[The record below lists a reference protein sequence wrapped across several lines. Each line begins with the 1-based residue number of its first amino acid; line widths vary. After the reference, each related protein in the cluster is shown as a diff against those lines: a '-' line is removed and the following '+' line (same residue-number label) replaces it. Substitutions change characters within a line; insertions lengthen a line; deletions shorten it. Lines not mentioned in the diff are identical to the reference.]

1 MGTGQSARVARS
13 GGERVLVGTYVRE
26 LVLGASREIEGAASR
41 ARESG
46 ASDVYDP
53 ELTRLLR
60 VSLRRVRYQ
69 LAALSAVEP
78 ALKTR
83 GVRRRLAEISEPFGA
98 LRDAQVLEDAVRD
111 VLGGRRRRG
120 AGKKILKR
128 ARRERERRERPVR
141 RALDAGASITALTVL
156 DDYRRGLPFQIWLLG
171 DAEPLARK
179 ALAATWRDLTRA
191 AQRAKER
198 PSDRRLHELRIEAK
212 RAMYVARGFSELLGP
227 RVEVLAER
235 LSDLQS
241 TLGRQ
246 HDHVNVAGWLRR
258 LGRERGGLRRG
269 AGRLAREESRRAAKE
284 ARRWRALWKA
294 AVKAA
299 ARAL

>member
-26 LVLGASREIEGAASR
+26 LLLRASREIEEAAAR

-46 ASDVYDP
+46 SEEAYDP

-111 VLGGRRRRG
+111 ALGKRRRRG
-120 AGKKILKR
+120 SGKKIMKR
-128 ARRERERRERPVR
+128 ARRQRERCERPVR

-171 DAEPLARK
+171 DAEPLARR
-179 ALAATWRDLTRA
+179 ALAATWRDLARA
-191 AQRAKER
+191 AKRAKKR
-198 PSDRRLHELRIEAK
+198 PSDARLHELRIEAK
-212 RAMYVARGFSELLGP
+212 RAMYVARGFAELLGP
-227 RVEVLAER
+227 RVEDLAER

-246 HDHVNVAGWLRR
+246 HDHVNVAGWLHR
-258 LGRERGGLRRG
+258 LARERRGLRRR
-269 AGRLAREESRRAAKE
+269 ARRLAREEAQRAARE

-294 AVKAA
+294 AAKAA

>member
-1 MGTGQSARVARS
+1 MGTGQSARVARN

-26 LVLGASREIEGAASR
+26 LLLRASREIEEAAAR

-46 ASDVYDP
+46 SADAYDP

-111 VLGGRRRRG
+111 ALGGRRRRG
-120 AGKKILKR
+120 AGQKIMRR
-128 ARRERERRERPVR
+128 ARRQRRRCERPVR

-171 DAEPLARK
+171 DAEPLARR

-191 AQRAKER
+191 AKRAKER

-212 RAMYVARGFSELLGP
+212 RAMYVARGFAELLGP
-227 RVEVLAER
+227 RVEELAER

-241 TLGRQ
+241 VLGRQ

-258 LGRERGGLRRG
+258 LGRERRGLRRR
-269 AGRLAREESRRAAKE
+269 AARLAREESRRAARE
-284 ARRWRALWKA
+284 ARRWRPLW
-294 AVKAA
+294 KAA
-299 ARAL
+299 ARAAARAL